1 MPLLDPTI
9 STALALLEISFP
21 NNTREQNIDLLQ
33 SESYY
38 LYESDGSVHGLITV
52 DSMTNDKP
60 VIFALAISADSQR
73 KGFGSFMVRHL
84 AAQLTC
90 DKLYVQA
97 DNTAVPFYEKLGF
110 DLATDEKSAEHCTAM
125 VTDRSKLLS
134 LDAVQPPTMHVK
146 PHAFRAADIE
156 GLPSV
161 GEDPMDTR
169 DDAVDGDKPV
179 LPTGPLTAESKK
191 LIGNGGC
198 SAFAL
203 YKLDVFDS
211 IESAKRALNRHGAQ
225 LLEQRR
231 KRHGPTYERSRV
243 YTEDDS
249 WSSETIK
256 LAVVAA
262 GFDFK
267 KLDLDSDDVCLKRD
281 LKNGAY
287 LLDGVQNQEW
297 MKGPHIFV
305 NALGYTPGPTEAP
318 MHWRHAIAIKNGE
331 VLEQNDDIFSTKWLW
346 LNENN
351 RPDVRRGYMREVLKV
366 YIITKKLQYDKR
378 SAELSAGSATK
389 RPRVSKRA
397 AAATANDTDVALLD
411 GEIKIVFPTDPTDVM
426 GINSLTL
433 LDNLLETVPEAP
445 GQNVEKHK
453 AQWTMGNHP
462 SLNGRTNKPMPR
474 NKIFAQK
481 GDPRSIGTRQYQYTG
496 KQNRVDY
503 MTCDVS
509 KIPLLASMIKEYD
522 AALPEGVPASNH
534 YITTMY
540 SDGTYC
546 IDAHSDKDV
555 TLDKESVIT
564 VVKLG
569 PGSRK
574 FIIRENTGT
583 TTLGKILFD
592 QVLPPGTIVQMT
604 LKGNAM
610 TTHEVPREP
619 DNTEMSGSI
628 VFRTSNLLYTPEQV
642 QKRVAQSDKNIN
654 TVIHFVDPAADDSA

>member
-1 MPLLDPTI
+1 MRD
-9 STALALLEISFP
+9 
-21 NNTREQNIDLLQ
+21 
-33 SESYY
+33 
-38 LYESDGSVHGLITV
+38 
-52 DSMTNDKP
+52 DKTF
-60 VIFALAISADSQR
+60 IFALAISTDDQR
-73 KGFGSFMVRHL
+73 IGYGSFMLHYV
-84 AAQLTC
+84 AQQHTC
-90 DKLYVQA
+90 DKIYVQS
-97 DNTAVPFYEKLGF
+97 DKTAVPFYQKIGF
-110 DLATDEKSAEHCTAM
+110 VPATDEKNAKYCKAM
-125 VTDRSKLLS
+125 VIDRSTLLN
-134 LDAVQPPTMHVK
+134 LDVARPENMHIK
-146 PHAFRAADIE
+146 CHTFQDADIQ
-156 GLPSV
+156 SQSAR
-161 GEDPMDTR
+161 EDPMDIDTEASTDS
-169 DDAVDGDKPV
+169 DDPAVYDVTV
-179 LPTGPLTAESKK
+179 LPTGPLSDESKNRV
-191 LIGNGGC
+191 GNGGC
-198 SAFAL
+198 SAFGL
-203 YKLDVFDS
+203 YQLGLFRSTEDAKCKLNYFG
-211 IESAKRALNRHGAQ
+211 EKQ
-225 LLEQRR
+225 LQKLRDENGGSYER
-231 KRHGPTYERSRV
+231 KRV
-243 YTEDDS
+243 YVKNDS
-249 WSSETIK
+249 WSSEVIK
-256 LAVVAA
+256 RTVVAE
-262 GFDFK
+262 GFDFE
-267 KLDLDSDDVCLKRD
+267 KLQLNSDDVCLKRE
-281 LKNGAY
+281 LKRGKY
-287 LLDGVQNQEW
+287 LLDGVQNQDHTRHQ
-297 MKGPHIFV
+297 GSVYTNVP
-305 NALGYTPGPTEAP
+305 GYSPGPAEAP
-318 MHWRHAIAIKNGE
+318 MHWRHAIPIIDGK
-331 VLEQNDDIFSTKWLW
+331 VYEQNADVFSIQYLW
-346 LNENN
+346 LKDDN
-351 RPDVRRGYMREVLKV
+351 RPNINKGYMREVLKV
-366 YIITKKLQYDKR
+366 YKITKKSDKR
-378 SAELSAGSATK
+378 TAEPASRSIRK
-389 RPRVSKRA
+389 RPRVSIAAVMSPAFKGSDGNDYEARA
-397 AAATANDTDVALLD
+397 PVTQDILGTPDVSLVD
-411 GEIKIVFPTDPTDVM
+411 GEVRIFYAKDATNVL
-426 GINSLTL
+426 GINALTA
-433 LDNLLETVPEAP
+433 LDNLLETIPEAP
-445 GQNVEKHK
+445 LRNVVKHK

-522 AALPEGVPASNH
+522 AVLPEGVPASNH

>member
-1 MPLLDPTI
+1 
-9 STALALLEISFP
+9 
-21 NNTREQNIDLLQ
+21 
-33 SESYY
+33 
-38 LYESDGSVHGLITV
+38 
-52 DSMTNDKP
+52 
-60 VIFALAISADSQR
+60 
-73 KGFGSFMVRHL
+73 
-84 AAQLTC
+84 
-90 DKLYVQA
+90 
-97 DNTAVPFYEKLGF
+97 
-110 DLATDEKSAEHCTAM
+110 
-125 VTDRSKLLS
+125 
-134 LDAVQPPTMHVK
+134 
-146 PHAFRAADIE
+146 
-156 GLPSV
+156 
-161 GEDPMDTR
+161 
-169 DDAVDGDKPV
+169 
-179 LPTGPLTAESKK
+179 
-191 LIGNGGC
+191 
-198 SAFAL
+198 
-203 YKLDVFDS
+203 
-211 IESAKRALNRHGAQ
+211 
-225 LLEQRR
+225 
-231 KRHGPTYERSRV
+231 
-243 YTEDDS
+243 
-249 WSSETIK
+249 
-256 LAVVAA
+256 
-262 GFDFK
+262 
-267 KLDLDSDDVCLKRD
+267 
-281 LKNGAY
+281 
-287 LLDGVQNQEW
+287 
-297 MKGPHIFV
+297 
-305 NALGYTPGPTEAP
+305 
-318 MHWRHAIAIKNGE
+318 
-331 VLEQNDDIFSTKWLW
+331 
-346 LNENN
+346 
-351 RPDVRRGYMREVLKV
+351 
-366 YIITKKLQYDKR
+366 
-378 SAELSAGSATK
+378 
-389 RPRVSKRA
+389 
-397 AAATANDTDVALLD
+397 
-411 GEIKIVFPTDPTDVM
+411 M